1 MGKNRKQRIR
11 GKGKRWIGSIVGL
24 VCIVSLNGCSLAAP
38 EAEAKSGEDRLIG
51 AFITAEYLDLY
62 DLEGYLRDHGN
73 LLTGGGEVTMPR
85 DTEYDGRLYA
95 QIDQSRGSN
104 DWEISFGGVSG
115 EYMLYACD
123 PSEDESHRM
132 CLCTDGIC
140 DIDTNTNIMDDGA
153 EYGIS
158 GTIYVL
164 PGQEDE
170 GATYYANPVYQT
182 AEGEIYA
189 VSGQGF
195 QNGGDSP
202 EGAVFS
208 TTLNEE
214 TVFTVNGKTKTETN
228 NVTVHYAVMARPLRI
243 TLCQM
248 NQDHQVVKQEVY
260 RPGELPEKI
269 VAEPGTSYILTE
281 TEKEKASGE
290 KIVSRALT
298 EYDPDQESFLET
310 FYALDQGIVCKT
322 ETEVD
327 WGR

>member
-1 MGKNRKQRIR
+1 MHKNGKQ
-11 GKGKRWIGSIVGL
+11 WIGSIFGL
-24 VCIVSLNGCSLAAP
+24 VCIVSLNGCSLAVP
-38 EAEAKSGEDRLIG
+38 EAEAKGGEDRLIG

-62 DLEGYLRDHGN
+62 DMEGYLKDHGN
-73 LLTGGGEVTMPR
+73 LLTGGGEVALPR
-85 DTEYDGRLYA
+85 DPEYDGRLYA
-95 QIDQSRGSN
+95 QIDQSKGPY

-115 EYMLYACD
+115 EYMLYAWQ
-123 PSEDESHRM
+123 PGEDGSHRM

-158 GTIYVL
+158 GTMYLL
-164 PGQEDE
+164 PGQADE
-170 GATYYANPVYQT
+170 EATYYANPVYQT

-195 QNGGDSP
+195 LNGGDSP

-208 TTLNEE
+208 TTLSGEIVHTE
-214 TVFTVNGKTKTETN
+214 NGNTKTETN
-228 NVTVHYAVMARPLRI
+228 SVAVHYAVMDRPLRI

-248 NQDHQVVKQEVY
+248 SQDHQVVKQDVY
-260 RPGELPEKI
+260 RPGELPENI
-269 VAEPGTSYILTE
+269 VAEPGTAYILAE
-281 TEKEKASGE
+281 TEKEKTSGE
-290 KIVSRALT
+290 KTVSRAIT
-298 EYDPDQESFLET
+298 GYDPDKESFLET
-310 FYALDQGIVCKT
+310 FYALDQGIVAKI